1 MPEGGH
7 PGGRDQAGGTA
18 AERAHPAVGE
28 LVHAALGVDAGEDP
42 RAQGGL
48 RRDEEARALGVEA
61 GKLRAIVIAAAT
73 LLTASVVAISG
84 VIGWVGLVIPH
95 IARMLVGPA
104 FSRLLPMSL
113 ALGAGY
119 LVLVDT
125 LARSLARI
133 ETPIGI
139 LTAIVGAPF
148 FIWLLWRGRDDAA

>member
-1 MPEGGH
+1 M
-7 PGGRDQAGGTA
+7 
-18 AERAHPAVGE
+18 
-28 LVHAALGVDAGEDP
+28 
-42 RAQGGL
+42 
-48 RRDEEARALGVEA
+48 
-61 GKLRAIVIAAAT
+61 
-73 LLTASVVAISG
+73 TASVVALAG

-113 ALGAGY
+113 VLGGGY

-148 FIWLLWRGRDDAA
+148 FIWLLWRGRNDAA